1 MPIQTSFTGINP
13 NFRLIK
19 NLFVFTV
26 ILLPV
31 TLCHS
36 IRPIWLNPPPP
47 PPPSPSS
54 SSNSFP
60 ADSINSVDSLNDYI
74 QTSRLLD
81 AIAANDLSSIDSDFE
96 PSLDVD
102 VNRNNLDG
110 NVNPFS
116 KDFAPQNSNLH
127 IKTSSSPTSSI
138 FNLNKEQNLYNID
151 SNSSNNSGTSSLLSW
166 IEPELITTAADDK
179 SDKKMLKRGNEE
191 RSVSRIKKA
200 LSLFAHWKPTYK
212 QHLDDAYS
220 SELVSAVSRGHG
232 RTAGQA
238 LRWG

>member
-1 MPIQTSFTGINP
+1 MPIQISFTGINP
-13 NFRLIK
+13 TCRLIK
-19 NLFVFTV
+19 ILFVSIV

-36 IRPIWLNPPPP
+36 IRPIWFN

-54 SSNSFP
+54 SSNSFS
-60 ADSINSVDSLNDYI
+60 ADSSINSVDSLNDYL

-81 AIAANDLSSIDSDFE
+81 AIAANDLPSIDSDFE
-96 PSLDVD
+96 PSLDAD
-102 VNRNNLDG
+102 INRNNLDG

-127 IKTSSSPTSSI
+127 IKASSSPTSSN
-138 FNLNKEQNLYNID
+138 FNLNNQQKLFKTD
-151 SNSSNNSGTSSLLSW
+151 SSSSNDSGISGSLLPW
-166 IEPELITTAADDK
+166 IQPELIPTLADDK
-179 SDKKMLKRGNEE
+179 SDKKMSKRGNGE
-191 RSVSRIKKA
+191 SPVSRVKKA